1 MPIEVDQEDRL
12 ARIADA
18 TIEVAR
24 TRGVRAVTIR
34 AVAQELGG
42 STAMITNYLPTRS
55 ALIANALRHAE
66 RHWAGE
72 TEALL
77 AGHSGPDRLLTLAEW
92 MCTTERDDE
101 VMRRLL
107 AEIVSEG
114 DGSDAAVLVAEL
126 ARDHRAA
133 LDPLLAEA
141 GITDPGAAD
150 LLHLLFR
157 GYWLSTL
164 EDPAHWPAPRGAN
177 AARTAVRLLT
187 GRA

>member
-18 TIEVAR
+18 TIQVAR
-24 TRGVRAVTIR
+24 ERGVRAVTIR

-66 RHWAGE
+66 HHWARE
-72 TEALL
+72 TETLL
-77 AGHSGPDRLLTLAEW
+77 AELAAPERLLALAEW

-114 DGSDAAVLVAEL
+114 DSSDATALVAEL

-133 LDPLLAEA
+133 LDPLLAAA
-141 GITDPGAAD
+141 GITDPAAAD

-164 EDPAHWPAPRGAN
+164 EDPANWPPARGAN
-177 AARTAVRLLT
+177 AARTAVHLLT
-187 GRA
+187 AKP

>member
-18 TIEVAR
+18 TIQVAR
-24 TRGVRAVTIR
+24 ERGVRAVTIR

-42 STAMITNYLPTRS
+42 STAVITNYLPTRS

-66 RHWAGE
+66 RHWSHE
-72 TEALL
+72 TGTLL
-77 AGHSGPDRLLTLAEW
+77 AGRTGTERLLALAEW

-114 DGSDAAVLVAEL
+114 GESDATALAAEL

-133 LDPLLAEA
+133 LGPLLADA
-141 GITDPGAAD
+141 GVTDPAAAD

-164 EDPAHWPAPRGAN
+164 EDPADWPPARGTN
-177 AARTAVRLLT
+177 AARAAVRLLT
-187 GRA
+187 GGA